1 MKQLLI
7 TIAALVLVGCGGD
20 ENKVRDWPTE
30 LILNGE
36 AKVLLYT
43 KYRDGKLLVKVELSP
58 YKGKVEQAFLKAYSR
73 PTITLNFFDSDNFG
87 VTEHSIKVKLM
98 SRVND
103 KNETVKYLLYDGSF
117 TLPKEKYKLITSY
130 QPSWSGF

>member
-1 MKQLLI
+1 M
-7 TIAALVLVGCGGD
+7 
-20 ENKVRDWPTE
+20 
-30 LILNGE
+30 
-36 AKVLLYT
+36 
-43 KYRDGKLLVKVELSP
+43 KVELSP

-98 SRVND
+98 SRVYD